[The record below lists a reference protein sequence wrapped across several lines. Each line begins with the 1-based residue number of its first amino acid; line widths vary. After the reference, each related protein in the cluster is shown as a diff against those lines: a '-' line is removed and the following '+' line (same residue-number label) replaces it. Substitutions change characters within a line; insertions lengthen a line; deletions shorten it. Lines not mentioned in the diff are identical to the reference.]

1 VPLARAYEPRLVLVS
16 AGYDA
21 HRDDPLAGCEVTDAG
36 FATIAGSVRRLAD
49 ALDVPVGIVLE
60 GGYELEALA
69 RGVVATLEV
78 AGGPEAPA
86 PDPALAVHPL
96 AEDALARLS
105 AHWPSVSAPR
115 A

>member
-1 VPLARAYEPRLVLVS
+1 M
-16 AGYDA
+16 
-21 HRDDPLAGCEVTDAG
+21 
-36 FATIAGSVRRLAD
+36 AGSIRRLAD
-49 ALDVPVGIVLE
+49 ELGVPVGIVLE

-78 AGGPEAPA
+78 AGAPEAPA

-96 AEDALARLS
+96 AQDALARLS
-105 AHWPSVSAPR
+105 ARWPSVAVPR

>member
-1 VPLARAYEPRLVLVS
+1 M
-16 AGYDA
+16 
-21 HRDDPLAGCEVTDAG
+21 
-36 FATIAGSVRRLAD
+36 AGSVRRLAD

-78 AGGPEAPA
+78 AGAPQAPA
-86 PDPALAVHPL
+86 ADPALPVHPL
-96 AEDALARLS
+96 AQDAIARL
-105 AHWPSVSAPR
+105 AERWPSVAR